1 MLAEK
6 GYCDR
11 PPART
16 DDWTGQVR
24 GTDARLAAA
33 ADRELG
39 LDDGDEEG
47 GLQQQRHPGMPEA
60 AVTKPVEPSR
70 QSDLDL
76 LADEADAPAQGR
88 TMAGVRRL
96 PSHAR
101 AYGHDGHA
109 SSTDAA
115 RGRQRGGRRL

>member
-1 MLAEK
+1 MRISDWSSDVCSSDLLPPADELVLVSGLPPIRAKKLRYYEDYNFRSRVAAAPMLAEK

-47 GLQQQRHPGMPEA
+47 GLQQQRQIG
-60 AVTKPVEPSR
+60 S
-70 QSDLDL
+70 
-76 LADEADAPAQGR
+76 
-88 TMAGVRRL
+88 
-96 PSHAR
+96 
-101 AYGHDGHA
+101 A
-109 SSTDAA
+109 SC
-115 RGRQRGGRRL
+115 RERVWQYV